1 MVAMCYTLITPAALL
16 AGKPAVRNIKMPLYE
31 YICLD
36 CRTQF
41 DALRPIKEA
50 DQSIACP
57 DCQGMNTSRM
67 LSLFYAHSDGRTI
80 TQSAPA
86 CSACSSHT
94 CSTCGVN

>member
-1 MVAMCYTLITPAALL
+1 
-16 AGKPAVRNIKMPLYE
+16 MPLYE

-41 DALRPIKEA
+41 DILRSMKDA
-50 DQSIACP
+50 DAPIACQ
-57 DCQGMNTSRM
+57 DCLGENTSRM
-67 LSLFYAHSDGRTI
+67 LSLFFAHSDGRAV

-86 CSACSSHT
+86 CTS

>member
-1 MVAMCYTLITPAALL
+1 
-16 AGKPAVRNIKMPLYE
+16 MPLYE

-41 DALRPIKEA
+41 DALRSINDA
-50 DQSIACP
+50 DAPIACQE
-57 DCQGMNTSRM
+57 CHGENTSRM
-67 LSLFYAHSDGRTI
+67 LSLFYAHSDGRVV

-86 CSACSSHT
+86 CSACSTHA